1 MPSKIVKILENLYV
15 NSVFIDKIGLSFNQ
29 FIIVSKREKI
39 TIIETGFRNDFSLL
53 SKNMLSIGLYPENI
67 DNVIVPHFEADEMG
81 ALPEILKVST
91 QKVKVYAHPICTFA
105 LNDIFNARTKPVKD
119 NEVISVFEGL
129 SLKFIYTKHVHQWDS
144 LVVYW
149 IEQKI
154 LFSSDL
160 FIQKGE
166 FTGINKENC
175 LTEIIDSIY
184 KDNYLPSCNHLNHAL
199 DKIKEN
205 KINIIFPM
213 HGSGLSNHID
223 LYINSL
229 QELNF

>member
-1 MPSKIVKILENLYV
+1 MSSKIFKVLENLYV
-15 NSVFIDKIGLSFNQ
+15 NSIFIDKIGLSFNQ
-29 FIIVSKREKI
+29 FIVVSKNEKI
-39 TIIETGFRNDFSLL
+39 TLIETGFRNDFGSL
-53 SKNMLSIGLYPENI
+53 SNNMLSVGLYPENI
-67 DNVIVPHFEADEMG
+67 ENIIVPHFEADEMG

-91 QKVKVYAHPICTFA
+91 QKVKVYAHPICTFS

-166 FTGINKENC
+166 FAGINKENC
-175 LTEIIDSIY
+175 LTEIIASIY

-223 LYINSL
+223 LYITH
-229 QELNF
+229 